1 MKFTVKDILE
11 MEGILA
17 LGCTEP
23 VAIAL
28 GAAAAATLLPEK
40 EFDAIEIWIDPN
52 IYKNGLA
59 VTIPG
64 TGGMQGLDTAA
75 GAAVQAAL
83 FSLHGVN
90 VKDTDGIIGNST
102 QKTIQNMGALSH
114 DVTLTD
120 NRL

>member
-11 MEGILA
+11 MEVMLA

-40 EFDAIEIWIDPN
+40 EFDSIEIWIDPN
-52 IYKNGLA
+52 IYKNGMA
-59 VTIPG
+59 VIIPG

-75 GAAVQAAL
+75 ALGAY
-83 FSLHGVN
+83 G
-90 VKDTDGIIGNST
+90 GNPGRGLEVLES
-102 QKTIQNMGALSH
+102 
-114 DVTLTD
+114 LTD
-120 NRL
+120 ATITKATITAR